1 MTALYDTP
9 AQVSSVLPELRASS
23 FLFVDLEG
31 RDLGCLTG
39 ALSIIS
45 IGTDKGATML
55 FDAVRLDQAAIAPV
69 LELLADEHIPKFMW
83 DGRKDAVEIRRT
95 FAGTELKAVID
106 LQLVDVLSRRVH
118 GEGEEM
124 RVRRLTRK
132 GHSVNAV
139 RQLPTKDVHGLISLK
154 NALSEHKLR
163 RPVLG
168 ELLRPVFA
176 APPMLMYFTQSGDF
190 LLVPRTQHGWLGR

>member
-1 MTALYDTP
+1 MVTLCDTP
-9 AQVSSVLPELRASS
+9 TQVSGVIPELRASA
-23 FLFVDLEG
+23 FLLVDLEG

-45 IGTDKGATML
+45 IGNDKGAAFL
-55 FDAVRLDQAAIAPV
+55 FDALRLDRVAIAPV
-69 LELLADEHIPKFMW
+69 LELLADGCMLKFMW
-83 DGRKDAVEIRRT
+83 DGRKDAVELCRT
-95 FAGTELKAVID
+95 FPGAKLEAVID

-118 GEGEEM
+118 GEGEES

-132 GHSVNAV
+132 GHSINAL

-168 ELLRPVFA
+168 K
-176 APPMLMYFTQSGDF
+176 
-190 LLVPRTQHGWLGR
+190 